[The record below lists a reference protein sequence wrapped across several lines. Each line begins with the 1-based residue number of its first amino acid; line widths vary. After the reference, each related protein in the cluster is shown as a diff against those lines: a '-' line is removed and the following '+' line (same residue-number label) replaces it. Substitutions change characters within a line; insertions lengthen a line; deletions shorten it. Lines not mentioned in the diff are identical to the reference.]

1 MRLTRSG
8 PGCHSAR
15 DDLLSQNHFHSSL
28 ACLISTYLVISCFCK
43 VDVELSRVWRVVQ
56 STDPHSKPAQLH
68 SLVHASLRA
77 EPDMTKVLLTHPHT
91 CYVVIRQ
98 GSKNLPSYFI
108 CKESFLLVC
117 FQNNDKGFGAVPPKI
132 WNLLPRGEF

>member
-1 MRLTRSG
+1 MRVTRSG
-8 PGCHSAR
+8 PGCHTAR
-15 DDLLSQNHFHSSL
+15 DDLLSQIHLHSSL
-28 ACLISTYLVISCFCK
+28 AYHISTYLVISCFCK
-43 VDVELSRVWRVVQ
+43 VDVELSRVRRVVQ

-77 EPDMTKVLLTHPHT
+77 KPDVTKVLLTHPHT

-108 CKESFLLVC
+108 CKASFLLVC
-117 FQNNDKGFGAVPPKI
+117 FQNSDKGFGAVPPKI
-132 WNLLPRGEF
+132 WNLLPPGEF